1 MTHVDLRGLR
11 IGAAT
16 AAVQIE
22 GGDTG
27 NQWHS
32 FAQRPGRIKDGST
45 PTPATDHWTRWR
57 EDTALLAELGLEV
70 YRLGIEWSRIEPA
83 PGRVDESAVEHYRAE
98 LAELRRLGITPL
110 VTLHHFSHPTWFENR
125 GGWLSENA
133 VETFLGHVEGV
144 VTRFGNG

>member
-57 EDTALLAELGLEV
+57 EDTALLAELQQAYLDTEGDLE
-70 YRLGIEWSRIEPA
+70 GGETPSQ
-83 PGRVDESAVEHYRAE
+83 RV
-98 LAELRRLGITPL
+98 GP
-110 VTLHHFSHPTWFENR
+110 
-125 GGWLSENA
+125 
-133 VETFLGHVEGV
+133 
-144 VTRFGNG
+144 